1 MQNRQTSSSR
11 SGSQYREERSS
22 RSGSRTDR
30 SKSTRSNEAR
40 AGSVRSSSRSGGRD
54 ESARGCG
61 SRDHEE
67 RDFRDR
73 DIRGAR
79 SERQMRGER
88 HGHESARA
96 KHDVRSEQRGRE
108 SACTARSYSEG
119 GNRTSR
125 NSDDFSSRRGGSTR
139 EREAHVGSGNRGFSP
154 RKGQGIGS
162 SWMADRVASS
172 SLPVAT
178 VAPVLCIVV
187 VVLIAIF
194 LVTSISSCV
203 SSANNSSQGDASQ
216 TDQMEISYTPSV
228 QAIDGLSDPGTSVQ
242 GISLADSNAN
252 YVPQLSEE
260 GAAQVQDAI
269 SAITA
274 NNKAVGF
281 AFIDLQTGSG
291 YVYNLDQRVYGASSF
306 KGHVLIYGCQQALE
320 TGKTSIS
327 RVNSSAQ
334 DAIINSDNTSYYR
347 MRNAFESSASESL
360 SAWLSSMN
368 ISTTLANDTSFPHYS
383 ARESLKLWMNTFLY
397 LNSPDSNKEITE
409 WVKKMFSGTTVSMVR
424 NGVDPSSNPVSREK
438 TESVTKELLG
448 ALCTGKKTVEVG
460 EAKKAKASS
469 ADESVTVY
477 DKAGWINGSSDD
489 SVCDA
494 GIIEEDG
501 KYYLITIMTNLADGE
516 TSRAEVSDLAAALW
530 DQRSTL
536 APEQGYKLA

>member
-1 MQNRQTSSSR
+1 MHNRQTSSSR

-73 DIRGAR
+73 DMRGAR

-154 RKGQGIGS
+154 RKGQGLNS
-162 SWMADRVASS
+162 SWMADRAASS
-172 SLPVAT
+172 SLPLAT
-178 VAPVLCIVV
+178 LAPVLCIVV
-187 VVLIAIF
+187 VVLLAIF
-194 LVTSISSCV
+194 LVTSIGSCV
-203 SSANNSSQGDASQ
+203 SSAGNSSQGDGSQ
-216 TDQMEISYTPSV
+216 ADQTEISYTPSI
-228 QAIDGLSDPGTSVQ
+228 QAIDAVSDPGANVQ
-242 GISLADSNAN
+242 GISLADSNAS

-260 GAAQVQDAI
+260 GATQVRDAI

-281 AFIDLQTGSG
+281 AFIDLQTGA
-291 YVYNLDQRVYGASSF
+291 D
-306 KGHVLIYGCQQALE
+306 
-320 TGKTSIS
+320 T
-327 RVNSSAQ
+327 
-334 DAIINSDNTSYYR
+334 
-347 MRNAFESSASESL
+347 
-360 SAWLSSMN
+360 
-368 ISTTLANDTSFPHYS
+368 STTLIS
-383 ARESLKLWMNTFLY
+383 AYM
-397 LNSPDSNKEITE
+397 
-409 WVKKMFSGTTVSMVR
+409 
-424 NGVDPSSNPVSREK
+424 
-438 TESVTKELLG
+438 ELLRSRVMC
-448 ALCTGKKTVEVG
+448 LSMD
-460 EAKKAKASS
+460 ASRRL
-469 ADESVTVY
+469 
-477 DKAGWINGSSDD
+477 KRAGRVLRG
-489 SVCDA
+489 
-494 GIIEEDG
+494 
-501 KYYLITIMTNLADGE
+501 
-516 TSRAEVSDLAAALW
+516 
-530 DQRSTL
+530 
-536 APEQGYKLA
+536 

>member
-1 MQNRQTSSSR
+1 M
-11 SGSQYREERSS
+11 
-22 RSGSRTDR
+22 
-30 SKSTRSNEAR
+30 
-40 AGSVRSSSRSGGRD
+40 RSSSRSGGRD

-73 DIRGAR
+73 DMRGAR

-154 RKGQGIGS
+154 RKGQGLNS
-162 SWMADRVASS
+162 SWMADRAASS
-172 SLPVAT
+172 SLPLAT
-178 VAPVLCIVV
+178 LAPVLCIVV
-187 VVLIAIF
+187 VVLLAIF
-194 LVTSISSCV
+194 LVTSIGSCV
-203 SSANNSSQGDASQ
+203 SSADNFSQGDGSQ
-216 TDQMEISYTPSV
+216 ADQMEISYTPSI
-228 QAIDGLSDPGTSVQ
+228 QAIDGVSDPGANVQ
-242 GISLADSNAN
+242 GISLADSNAS

-260 GAAQVQDAI
+260 GATQVRDAI

-274 NNKAVGF
+274 NSKAVGF

-306 KGHVLIYGCQQALE
+306 KSHVLIYGCQQALE
-320 TGKTSIS
+320 TGRTSVA

-347 MRNAFESSASESL
+347 MRSVFESSASESL

-409 WVKKMFSGTTVSMVR
+409 WVKKMFSGTAVSMVR
-424 NGVDPSSNPVSREK
+424 SGVDPSSNPVSREK
-438 TESVTKELLG
+438 MESVAQELLG
-448 ALCTGKKTVEVG
+448 VLCAGKKTAEVG
-460 EAKKAKASS
+460 EAKKTN
-469 ADESVTVY
+469 ADSDNDSVTVY

-536 APEQGYKLA
+536 APEQGYRQV

>member
-1 MQNRQTSSSR
+1 MKNRQTSSSR
-11 SGSQYREERSS
+11 SGSQYREEKSS

-30 SKSTRSNEAR
+30 ARSTRSDEAR
-40 AGSVRSSSRSGGRD
+40 AGSERSSNRSGGRN
-54 ESARGCG
+54 ESARGRG
-61 SRDHEE
+61 SLGRDV
-67 RDFRDR
+67 
-73 DIRGAR
+73 RGAR
-79 SERQMRGER
+79 TEHRVRGEGR
-88 HGHESARA
+88 GCEYARA
-96 KHDVRSEQRGRE
+96 
-108 SACTARSYSEG
+108 ARSYSEG
-119 GNRTSR
+119 GNCADR
-125 NSDDFSSRRGGSTR
+125 NSGDSSSRRSDRTR
-139 EREAHVGSGNRGFSP
+139 EREAHVGAGNRSFGP
-154 RKGQGIGS
+154 RKGQGLNS
-162 SWMADRVASS
+162 SWMADRVASFP
-172 SLPVAT
+172 LPLAT
-178 VAPVLCIVV
+178 LAPVLCIAV

-194 LVTSISSCV
+194 LVTGIGSCV
-203 SSANNSSQGDASQ
+203 SSADNSSQGDGAQ
-216 TDQMEISYTPSV
+216 ADQMVISYTPSI
-228 QAIDGLSDPGTSVQ
+228 QAIDGVSDPGTNVQ

-260 GAAQVQDAI
+260 GATQVGDAI

-274 NNKAVGF
+274 NNKTVGF

-306 KGHVLIYGCQQALE
+306 KGPVLIYGCQQALE

-347 MRNAFESSASESL
+347 MRNAFERSASESL

-397 LNSPDSNKEITE
+397 LSSPDSNKEITE
-409 WVKKMFSGTTVSMVR
+409 WAKKMFSGTAVSMIR
-424 NGVDPSSNPVSREK
+424 SGVDPTSNPVSREK
-438 TESVTKELLG
+438 AESVAQELLG

-460 EAKKAKASS
+460 EAKKTKASS
-469 ADESVTVY
+469 ADESATVY

-489 SVCDA
+489 AICDA

-516 TSRAEVSDLAAALW
+516 TSRAEVSGLAAALW

-536 APEQGYKLA
+536 APEQGYKQV

>member
-1 MQNRQTSSSR
+1 MKNRQTSSSR
-11 SGSQYREERSS
+11 SGSQDREEKSS

-30 SKSTRSNEAR
+30 ARSTRSDEAR
-40 AGSVRSSSRSGGRD
+40 AGSERSSNRSGGRN
-54 ESARGCG
+54 ESARGRG
-61 SRDHEE
+61 SRDREV
-67 RDFRDR
+67 RDFRDS
-73 DIRGAR
+73 DMRGAH
-79 SERQMRGER
+79 SGRQMHGE
-88 HGHESARA
+88 G
-96 KHDVRSEQRGRE
+96 RGRE
-108 SACTARSYSEG
+108 YARAARSYSEG
-119 GNRTSR
+119 GNCADR
-125 NSDDFSSRRGGSTR
+125 NSGDSSSRRSDGTR
-139 EREAHVGSGNRGFSP
+139 EREAHVGAGNRSFSP
-154 RKGQGIGS
+154 RKGQGLNS
-162 SWMADRVASS
+162 SWMADRVASFP
-172 SLPVAT
+172 LPLAT
-178 VAPVLCIVV
+178 LAPVLCIAV

-194 LVTSISSCV
+194 LVIGIGSCV
-203 SSANNSSQGDASQ
+203 SSADNSSQGDGAQ
-216 TDQMEISYTPSV
+216 ADQMEISYTPSI
-228 QAIDGLSDPGTSVQ
+228 QAIDGVSDPGTNVQ

-260 GAAQVQDAI
+260 GATQVGDAI

-274 NNKAVGF
+274 NNKTVGF

-306 KGHVLIYGCQQALE
+306 KGPVLIYGCQQALE

-347 MRNAFESSASESL
+347 MRNAFERSASESL

-397 LNSPDSNKEITE
+397 LNSPNSNKEITE
-409 WVKKMFSGTTVSMVR
+409 WAKKMFSGTAVSMVR
-424 NGVDPSSNPVSREK
+424 SGVDPTSNPVSREK
-438 TESVTKELLG
+438 AESVAQELLG
-448 ALCTGKKTVEVG
+448 TLCTGKKTVEVG
-460 EAKKAKASS
+460 EAKKTKTSP
-469 ADESVTVY
+469 ADDSVTVY

-489 SVCDA
+489 AICDA

-516 TSRAEVSDLAAALW
+516 TSRAEVSGLAAALW

-536 APEQGYKLA
+536 APEQGYKQV

>member
-1 MQNRQTSSSR
+1 M
-11 SGSQYREERSS
+11 
-22 RSGSRTDR
+22 
-30 SKSTRSNEAR
+30 
-40 AGSVRSSSRSGGRD
+40 RSSSRSGGRD
-54 ESARGCG
+54 ESARGRG

-67 RDFRDR
+67 RDFHDH
-73 DIRGAR
+73 DARGAR
-79 SERQMRGER
+79 SERQMRGKR

-96 KHDVRSEQRGRE
+96 KHDVCSEQRGRE
-108 SACTARSYSEG
+108 SARAARSYSEG

-125 NSDDFSSRRGGSTR
+125 NSDDSSSRRGGSTR
-139 EREAHVGSGNRGFSP
+139 EREAHVGSSNRGFSP
-154 RKGQGIGS
+154 RKGQGLGS

-172 SLPVAT
+172 SLPFAT

-194 LVTSISSCV
+194 LVTGIGSCV

-216 TDQMEISYTPSV
+216 ADQMEISYTPSV
-228 QAIDGLSDPGTSVQ
+228 QAIDGVSDPGTNVQ

-260 GAAQVQDAI
+260 GAAQVRDAI

-347 MRNAFESSASESL
+347 MRSVFESSASESL

-368 ISTTLANDTSFPHYS
+368 ISTTLANDTSFPRYS

-397 LNSPDSNKEITE
+397 LNSSDSNKEITE
-409 WVKKMFSGTTVSMVR
+409 WVKKMFSGTAVSMVR
-424 NGVDPSSNPVSREK
+424 NGVNPNSNPVSREK
-438 TESVTKELLG
+438 MESVTKELLG

-536 APEQGYKLA
+536 APEQGYKLS